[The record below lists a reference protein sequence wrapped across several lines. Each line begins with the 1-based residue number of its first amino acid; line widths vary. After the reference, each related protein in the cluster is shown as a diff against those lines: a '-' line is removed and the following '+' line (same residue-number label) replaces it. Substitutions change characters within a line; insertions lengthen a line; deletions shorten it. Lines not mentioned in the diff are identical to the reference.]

1 MADPAVEQYL
11 ERYDGRQREALG
23 ATCAAIL
30 RTLPGATESI
40 SYGMPTFKVDGVAV
54 VGVAGFSQH
63 NSLFP
68 YSGSVLA
75 MIGDTMPGWV
85 ASKGT
90 VHFPTDSAFPAAL
103 LKRVLRAR
111 IDEINDSYPKKNGE
125 SKSFYPNGFL
135 KAKGRTRNGAPHGA
149 WVWFRRDGSR
159 LRSGSFRHGIKSGE
173 WTTYDGAGT
182 PVKVTRARTT

>member
-1 MADPAVEQYL
+1 MADSAVEQYL
-11 ERYDGRQREALG
+11 ANYDGLQRAALET
-23 ATCAAIL
+23 TCATIRGA
-30 RTLPGATESI
+30 LPGATDSI

-54 VGVAGFSQH
+54 VGVAGFRQH

-90 VHFPTDSAFPAAL
+90 VHFPAESAFPAPL

-111 IDEINDSYPKKNGE
+111 MAEINDSYPRKNGE

-135 KAKGRTRNGAPHGA
+135 KAKGRTRNGKAHGS

-159 LRSGSFRHGIKSGE
+159 LRSGSFRDGVKTGE
-173 WTTYDGAGT
+173 WTTFDDTGT
-182 PVKVTRARTT
+182 PVKVTRVRTT